1 MYLDRY
7 FLPDVESELL
17 NLVDLVLVGTASDD
31 RSGELPKRW
40 ANLFKKESRC
50 IPYDTKLER
59 CGYHNFNLGDEATR
73 TNVQATNDI
82 TILYGLLDS
91 KTLDGKNI
99 LIDITGM
106 DQPAMFFLL
115 KCLREQKRAK
125 RVFGVYTE
133 PLRYKTN
140 PSQTSGDEFD
150 LTEEF
155 IAFRSLP
162 GFLPA
167 YERSKGRQLL
177 VFMGFEGRRFTKVF
191 EEVNP
196 EPNHT
201 HAVFGIPAFQPGWQ
215 YLTLGS
221 NQAACE
227 LSRPHLHR
235 AEANNPF
242 DAFDVA
248 SQISETY
255 PDLQLV
261 LAPIGTK
268 PHALGAALYA
278 ARHNDAVLIYDF
290 PIKQKLLRTLGVGK
304 SSVYNLT
311 ELLLS

>member
-1 MYLDRY
+1 MRLDRY
-7 FLPDVESELL
+7 FLPDVESDLL
-17 NLVDLVLVGTASDD
+17 KLVDLVLVGTAPDD
-31 RSGELPKRW
+31 RSRELPRLW
-40 ANLFKKESRC
+40 AKQYKKESKC
-50 IPYDTKLER
+50 ISYDTKSER
-59 CGYHNFNLGDEATR
+59 CGYHSFNLGDETVR
-73 TNVQATNDI
+73 TTAKATNDI
-82 TILYGLLDS
+82 TSLYGELDS
-91 KTLDGKNI
+91 DSLNGKNI

-133 PLRYKTN
+133 PLKYKTN

-155 IAFRSLP
+155 VAFRSLP

-167 YERSKGRQLL
+167 YDRRKGKQLL

-196 EPNHT
+196 EPNCT

-227 LSRPHLHR
+227 LSHTHLHR

-248 SQISETY
+248 TEISESY
-255 PDLQLV
+255 PHLQLV

-311 ELLLS
+311 ELVLS